1 MAAWKKILTEVD
13 KSSSGVADNEAG
25 LVTGNQVFDYIA
37 AQNFGTGSGDIE
49 GVTAGDGITGGATS
63 GTATVAVDPD
73 GVTIELSASD
83 GSGKVRAKTAAIA
96 NGGTGLATAD
106 QIYDHVTTR
115 INGLTSNDGTVTSV
129 TAGAGLTQTGTNTVD
144 PTLNVVG
151 GDGITANADE
161 IEVAVDGVTIE
172 LSASDGTGTVRAK
185 TAAIANGGTGLA
197 TADQIYDHVT
207 TRINGLTSNAG
218 TVTGVTGG
226 TNITSDGDST
236 SPTLDLD
243 ANLVDIASVSADHI
257 AAGQTDTDGNDLTFN
272 GGQGTGTGTGG
283 DIFFKV
289 AAKGAASAS
298 TVNALATA
306 LTISAP
312 TTAGGDSVVTIAG
325 DLVVNGATS
334 SVDVQTL
341 TVEDKTILV
350 ADGAGSGSNA
360 DGSGLI
366 VDTTSTTANRAH
378 LLWDNTSLGVTGWE
392 LKQDGAPATNPA
404 MGIAVMNKTATSG
417 APTATDMPTG
427 AMTYVSNATGRGLYI
442 YLDT

>member
-1 MAAWKKILTEVD
+1 MASWKKVLTEVD
-13 KSSSGVADNEAG
+13 KSSSGVANNETG
-25 LVTGNQVFDYIA
+25 LVTGDQVFDYIT
-37 AQNFGTGSGDIE
+37 AQNFGTGSGDITD
-49 GVTAGDGITGGATS
+49 VTAGDGITGGAST
-63 GTATVAVDPD
+63 GNATVAVDPD

-83 GSGKVRAKTAAIA
+83 GTGKVRAKTAAIA
-96 NGGTGLATAD
+96 DGGTGLATAD

-289 AAKGAASAS
+289 AAKAGASAS

-360 DGSGLI
+360 DGSGII

-417 APTATDMPTG
+417 APTASDMPTG
-427 AMTYVSNATGRGLYI
+427 AMTYVSNATGRGLYV
-442 YLDT
+442 YFD